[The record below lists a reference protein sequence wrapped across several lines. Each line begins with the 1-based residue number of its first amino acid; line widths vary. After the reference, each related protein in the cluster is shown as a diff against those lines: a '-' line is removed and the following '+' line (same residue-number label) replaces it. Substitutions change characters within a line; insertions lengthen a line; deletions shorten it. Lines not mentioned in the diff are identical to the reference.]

1 MNREDLKNLWFLWK
15 AVYRQEKKTMCM
27 VILSAILT
35 AINSYI
41 LLVLLGYIIDV
52 ANRHAGQKKMMQIII
67 VTLLIK
73 LLIEVILR
81 WINERINKV
90 LEEYPQEFATR
101 ELNRKA
107 LTFDY
112 QHLEDPHVQD
122 LRFRSF
128 QRSFYGIGGWL
139 MIVTQ
144 SMLKNIISMTIAVV
158 IMIPMFRLNQ
168 IKIGYTIGI
177 VSILLVLIML
187 NYVTGV
193 NNTRKAMNTYFDASN
208 LYNKKLFYLD
218 LFSKIEPQKDI
229 RVMRMENA
237 VFLDINKLFRG
248 VQESEKKQG
257 ELYVRRQLIQKTILN
272 ISTLLIYLYTSF
284 CAWARLI
291 SIGQV
296 VTYAASMSQM
306 MDCANKLAVSFG
318 HLKSAAMYAAD
329 YREFLTLQDAKY
341 KGTIPVEKRRDCKF
355 QVEFENV
362 SFKYPGSEQ
371 YVIKNLNLKF
381 VIGKKMAIVGKNGSG
396 KSTFIKLLCRLYDVT
411 EGCIKLNGIDI
422 RKYDYKEYCDLFAV
436 VFQDFSIFDFPMGE
450 NIAAASIYDK
460 KRVKEAIDKVGLNT
474 LEDKLTQG
482 LDTIVGKECCSDGVN
497 FSGGEKQKI
506 AIARAIHKD
515 APFVIMDEPT
525 AALDPEAEAE
535 VFEGF
540 DRMVG
545 NKTAIYISH
554 RLASCRFCD
563 DILVFDEG
571 AIVQHGNHEAL
582 LAEEGLYGKLWDA
595 QARYYA

>member
-27 VILSAILT
+27 IILSAILT
-35 AINSYI
+35 AMNSYI

-52 ANRHAGQKKMMQIII
+52 ANQHADQKKMFQIIV

-73 LLIEVILR
+73 ILMELILR
-81 WINERINKV
+81 WLNERINKV

-101 ELNRKA
+101 ELNWKA
-107 LTFDY
+107 LTSDY

-139 MIVTQ
+139 MIVTK
-144 SMLKNIISMTIAVV
+144 SMLENIISMIIAVV
-158 IMIPMFRLNQ
+158 IMIPMFRVNQ
-168 IKIGYTIGI
+168 IHVGYTIGI
-177 VSILLVLIML
+177 VSILFVLIIM

-237 VFLDINKLFRG
+237 VFHDINKLFRG

-257 ELYVRRQLIQKTILN
+257 ELYVRRQLTQKTILN
-272 ISTLLIYLYTSF
+272 ISTLLIYIYTSF

-306 MDCANKLAVSFG
+306 MDCANKLAVGFG
-318 HLKSAAMYAAD
+318 HLKSAAIYAAD

-381 VIGKKMAIVGKNGSG
+381 VIGKKMAVVGKNGSG

-436 VFQDFSIFDFPMGE
+436 VFQDFSIFDFPLGE
-450 NIAAASIYDK
+450 NIAAASIYDEEK
-460 KRVKEAIDKVGLNT
+460 VKEAIDKVGLSS
-474 LEDKLTQG
+474 LDDKLIQG
-482 LDTIVGKECCSDGVN
+482 LGTFVGKECCSDGVN

-554 RLASCRFCD
+554 RLASCRFCE

-571 AIVQHGNHEAL
+571 QVVQHGNHKAL

>member
-1 MNREDLKNLWFLWK
+1 MNRDDLKNLWFLWK

-27 VILSAILT
+27 IILSAVLT

-41 LLVLLGYIIDV
+41 LLVLLGYIIDA
-52 ANRHAGQKKMMQIII
+52 ANCHAEQKKMMQIII

-73 LLIEVILR
+73 IFMEMILR

-90 LEEYPQEFATR
+90 LEEYPKEFATR
-101 ELNRKA
+101 ELNWKA

-139 MIVTQ
+139 MRVTQ
-144 SMLKNIISMTIAVV
+144 SMLKNIISMIIAVV
-158 IMIPMFRLNQ
+158 IMIPMFQLNQ

-177 VSILLVLIML
+177 VSILFVLIML

-237 VFLDINKLFRG
+237 VFHDISKLFRG

-257 ELYVRRQLIQKTILN
+257 KLYVRRQFTQKTILN

-284 CAWARLI
+284 CAWTRLI

-329 YREFLTLQDAKY
+329 YRVFLTLQDAKY

-436 VFQDFSIFDFPMGE
+436 VFQDFSIFDFPLGE
-450 NIAAASIYDK
+450 NIAATSIYDEK
-460 KRVKEAIDKVGLNT
+460 KVKEAIDKVGLNT
-474 LEDKLTQG
+474 LEDKLTLG
-482 LDTIVGKECCSDGVN
+482 LDTFVGKECCSDGVN

-540 DRMVG
+540 DKMVG
-545 NKTAIYISH
+545 NKTAVYISH
-554 RLASCRFCD
+554 RLASCRFCE

-571 AIVQHGNHEAL
+571 QVVQHGNHEAL

>member
-27 VILSAILT
+27 VILSASIT

-101 ELNRKA
+101 ELNQKA

-144 SMLKNIISMTIAVV
+144 SMLENIISMTIAVV

-237 VFLDINKLFRG
+237 VFHDINKLFRG

-257 ELYVRRQLIQKTILN
+257 ELYVRRQLTQKTILN

>member
-1 MNREDLKNLWFLWK
+1 
-15 AVYRQEKKTMCM
+15 
-27 VILSAILT
+27 
-35 AINSYI
+35 
-41 LLVLLGYIIDV
+41 
-52 ANRHAGQKKMMQIII
+52 
-67 VTLLIK
+67 
-73 LLIEVILR
+73 
-81 WINERINKV
+81 
-90 LEEYPQEFATR
+90 
-101 ELNRKA
+101 
-107 LTFDY
+107 
-112 QHLEDPHVQD
+112 
-122 LRFRSF
+122 
-128 QRSFYGIGGWL
+128 

-237 VFLDINKLFRG
+237 VFHDINKLFRG

-341 KGTIPVEKRRDCKF
+341 KGTIPVEKRRD
-355 QVEFENV
+355 V
-362 SFKYPGSEQ
+362 
-371 YVIKNLNLKF
+371 
-381 VIGKKMAIVGKNGSG
+381 SG
-396 KSTFIKLLCRLYDVT
+396 K
-411 EGCIKLNGIDI
+411 
-422 RKYDYKEYCDLFAV
+422 
-436 VFQDFSIFDFPMGE
+436 
-450 NIAAASIYDK
+450 
-460 KRVKEAIDKVGLNT
+460 
-474 LEDKLTQG
+474 
-482 LDTIVGKECCSDGVN
+482 
-497 FSGGEKQKI
+497 
-506 AIARAIHKD
+506 
-515 APFVIMDEPT
+515 
-525 AALDPEAEAE
+525 
-535 VFEGF
+535 
-540 DRMVG
+540 
-545 NKTAIYISH
+545 
-554 RLASCRFCD
+554 
-563 DILVFDEG
+563 
-571 AIVQHGNHEAL
+571 
-582 LAEEGLYGKLWDA
+582 
-595 QARYYA
+595 

>member
-1 MNREDLKNLWFLWK
+1 MNREDIKNLWFLWK
-15 AVYRQEKKTMCM
+15 AVYRQEKKTMGM
-27 VILSAILT
+27 VIISAILT
-35 AINSYI
+35 AFNSYI
-41 LLVLLGYIIDV
+41 LLILTGYIIDA
-52 ANRHAGQKKMMQIII
+52 ANQHANQKKMLQII
-67 VTLLIK
+67 VATLLIK
-73 LLIEVILR
+73 LLMELILR
-81 WINERINKV
+81 WLKECINKV

-101 ELNRKA
+101 ELNWKA
-107 LTFDY
+107 LTSDY
-112 QHLEDPHVQD
+112 QHLEDPRVQD

-144 SMLKNIISMTIAVV
+144 SMLKNIISIFIAIV
-158 IMIPMFRLNQ
+158 IMMPMFRVNQ
-168 IKIGYTIGI
+168 IHAGYTIGVI
-177 VSILLVLIML
+177 TILGLLIFI
-187 NYVTGV
+187 NYITGV
-193 NNTRKAMNTYFDASN
+193 NNTRKAMNSYFDASH

-229 RVMRMENA
+229 RVMRMEKA
-237 VFLDINKLFRG
+237 VFDDINKLFKG
-248 VQESEKKQG
+248 IQESEKNQG
-257 ELYVRRQLIQKTILN
+257 ELYVKRQLTQKAILN
-272 ISTLLIYLYTSF
+272 SSTLLIYLYTSF
-284 CAWARLI
+284 CAWAGLI

-296 VTYAASMSQM
+296 VTYAASMAQM
-306 MDCANKLAVSFG
+306 MDCANVLAIGLG
-318 HLKSAAMYAAD
+318 HLKSAAMYVAD
-329 YREFLTLQDAKY
+329 YREFLTLQDVKY

-355 QVEFENV
+355 HVAFENV
-362 SFKYPGSEQ
+362 SFKYPGSDK

-381 VIGKKMAIVGKNGSG
+381 VIGEKMAVVGKNGSG

-436 VFQDFSIFDFPMGE
+436 VFQDFAIFDFPLGE
-450 NIAAASIYDK
+450 NIAAASTYDEK
-460 KRVKEAIDKVGLNT
+460 KVKEAITKVGLSNI
-474 LEDKLTQG
+474 EEKLTDG
-482 LDTIVGKECCSDGVN
+482 FDTYVGKECCVDGVN
-497 FSGGEKQKI
+497 FSGGERQKI

-554 RLASCRFCD
+554 RLASCKFCE

-571 AIVQHGNHEAL
+571 QVVQHGNHEAL
-582 LAEEGLYGKLWDA
+582 LAEDGLYRKLWDA

>member
-107 LTFDY
+107 LTSDY

-237 VFLDINKLFRG
+237 VFHDINKLFRE

-257 ELYVRRQLIQKTILN
+257 ELYVRRQLTQKTILN

-571 AIVQHGNHEAL
+571 AVVQHGNHEAL

>member
-27 VILSAILT
+27 IILSAVLT
-35 AINSYI
+35 AMNSYI
-41 LLVLLGYIIDV
+41 LLVLLGYIIDA
-52 ANRHAGQKKMMQIII
+52 ANQHAEQKKMLQIIV

-73 LLIEVILR
+73 ILMELILR
-81 WINERINKV
+81 WLNERINKV

-101 ELNRKA
+101 ELNWKA

-112 QHLEDPHVQD
+112 QHLEDPYVQD

-144 SMLKNIISMTIAVV
+144 SMLKNIISMIIAVV
-158 IMIPMFRLNQ
+158 IMIPMFRVNQ
-168 IKIGYTIGI
+168 IHIGYTIGI
-177 VSILLVLIML
+177 VSILFVLIIM

-237 VFLDINKLFRG
+237 VFHDISKLFRG

-257 ELYVRRQLIQKTILN
+257 ELYVRRQLTQKTILN
-272 ISTLLIYLYTSF
+272 LSTLLIYLYTSF

-371 YVIKNLNLKF
+371 YVIKNLYLKF

-436 VFQDFSIFDFPMGE
+436 VFQDFSIFDFPLGE
-450 NIAAASIYDK
+450 NIAATSIYDEMK
-460 KRVKEAIDKVGLNT
+460 VKEAIDKVGLNT
-474 LEDKLTQG
+474 LEDKLTLG
-482 LDTIVGKECCSDGVN
+482 LDTFVGKECCSDGVN

-540 DRMVG
+540 DKMVG

-554 RLASCRFCD
+554 RLASCRFCE

-571 AIVQHGNHEAL
+571 QVVQHGNHEAL
-582 LAEEGLYGKLWDA
+582 LAEEGVYGKLWDA

>member
-101 ELNRKA
+101 ELNWKA

-144 SMLKNIISMTIAVV
+144 SMLENIISMTIAVV

-237 VFLDINKLFRG
+237 VFHDINKLFRG

-257 ELYVRRQLIQKTILN
+257 ELYVRRQLTQKTILN

-306 MDCANKLAVSFG
+306 MDCANKLAVSLG

-571 AIVQHGNHEAL
+571 AVVQHGNHEAL
-582 LAEEGLYGKLWDA
+582 LAEEGLYGKLWNA

>member
-1 MNREDLKNLWFLWK
+1 M
-15 AVYRQEKKTMCM
+15 
-27 VILSAILT
+27 
-35 AINSYI
+35 
-41 LLVLLGYIIDV
+41 
-52 ANRHAGQKKMMQIII
+52 
-67 VTLLIK
+67 
-73 LLIEVILR
+73 
-81 WINERINKV
+81 
-90 LEEYPQEFATR
+90 
-101 ELNRKA
+101 
-107 LTFDY
+107 
-112 QHLEDPHVQD
+112 
-122 LRFRSF
+122 
-128 QRSFYGIGGWL
+128 
-139 MIVTQ
+139 
-144 SMLKNIISMTIAVV
+144 
-158 IMIPMFRLNQ
+158 
-168 IKIGYTIGI
+168 
-177 VSILLVLIML
+177 
-187 NYVTGV
+187 
-193 NNTRKAMNTYFDASN
+193 
-208 LYNKKLFYLD
+208 
-218 LFSKIEPQKDI
+218 
-229 RVMRMENA
+229 
-237 VFLDINKLFRG
+237 
-248 VQESEKKQG
+248 
-257 ELYVRRQLIQKTILN
+257 RRQLIQKTILN

-571 AIVQHGNHEAL
+571 AVVQHGNHEAL

>member
-52 ANRHAGQKKMMQIII
+52 AHRHAGQKKMMQIII

-101 ELNRKA
+101 KLNRKA

-237 VFLDINKLFRG
+237 VFHDINKLFRG

-257 ELYVRRQLIQKTILN
+257 ELYVRRQLTQKTILN

-571 AIVQHGNHEAL
+571 AVVQHGNHEAL

>member
-15 AVYRQEKKTMCM
+15 AVYRQEKKTMSM
-27 VILSAILT
+27 IILSAVLT

-41 LLVLLGYIIDV
+41 LLVLLGYIIDA
-52 ANRHAGQKKMMQIII
+52 ANQHADQKKMIQIIV

-73 LLIEVILR
+73 ILVELILR
-81 WINERINKV
+81 WLKERINKV
-90 LEEYPQEFATR
+90 LEEYPQEFAAR
-101 ELNRKA
+101 ELNWKA
-107 LTFDY
+107 LTSDY

-144 SMLKNIISMTIAVV
+144 SMLKNIISMIIAVV
-158 IMIPMFRLNQ
+158 IMIPMFRVNQ
-168 IKIGYTIGI
+168 IHIGYTIGI
-177 VSILLVLIML
+177 ASILFVLIIM

-237 VFLDINKLFRG
+237 VFHDINKLFRG
-248 VQESEKKQG
+248 VQESEKRQG
-257 ELYVRRQLIQKTILN
+257 ELYVRRQLAQKTILN
-272 ISTLLIYLYTSF
+272 VSTLLIYIYTSF
-284 CAWARLI
+284 CAWAGLI

-329 YREFLTLQDAKY
+329 YREFLTLQDVKY

-355 QVEFENV
+355 QIEFENV
-362 SFKYPGSEQ
+362 SFKYPGADQ

-381 VIGKKMAIVGKNGSG
+381 VIGEKMAVVGKNGSG

-436 VFQDFSIFDFPMGE
+436 VFQDFAIFDFPLGE
-450 NIAAASIYDK
+450 NIAAASIYDEEK
-460 KRVKEAIDKVGLNT
+460 VKEAIDKVGLSS

-482 LDTIVGKECCSDGVN
+482 LGTFVGKECCADGVN

-554 RLASCRFCD
+554 RLASCKFCE

-571 AIVQHGNHEAL
+571 QVVQHGNHEAL

-595 QARYYA
+595 QAGYYA